1 MPYSR
6 RDEIMRGMAKL
17 KAREMGSIELKKP

>member
-1 MPYSR
+1 MPFSR
-6 RDEIMRGMAKL
+6 HDEIMEGMAKL